1 VSADR
6 VAVIGAGVIGAS
18 VAWHLTQARP
28 GCDVVLI
35 DTHLPTIGATAYSA
49 GILRRHHS
57 LASDVELAARSLPF
71 YQQFDERVGGSCG
84 YTPRGFLVIVP
95 PRFAESLQRN
105 RAVIDGAGTAT
116 ELLDAG
122 QLATR
127 YPGLLLSG
135 DELGLLEADG
145 GYGSAQLTTQ
155 ALRAGFTAAGGTT
168 LTGVRVDELATGAS
182 GTWTLRT
189 NIGDLAATQVVLAA
203 GAASTELAATVDLA
217 LSLTPRRIGL
227 AVLDARGTSESE
239 LPVCID
245 DVTGTYFV
253 PRADGSTAVGVR
265 ARPECQQIIPAQPL
279 TAAEIS
285 EALARGTRRVPGF
298 AGRVVIGTQA
308 ACDGYTPD
316 GRPLLGPVAGHP
328 GLHLA
333 CGFSGG
339 GFKIAPAVGE
349 LIAAAVLGAAPAPIL
364 AGYSADRFAA
374 GRPLGSETAYVHL

>member
-1 VSADR
+1 MSADR

-28 GCDVVLI
+28 DCDVVLI
-35 DTHLPTIGATAYSA
+35 DTHLPMVGATAYSA

-57 LASDVELAARSLPF
+57 LASDIELAARSLPF
-71 YQQFDERVGGSCG
+71 YQHFGERVGGSCG
-84 YTPRGFLVIVP
+84 YTPRGFLVIVE
-95 PRFAESLQRN
+95 PRFAESLRHN
-105 RAVIDGAGTAT
+105 RAVIDGTGTAT

-122 QLATR
+122 QLAAR

-145 GYGSAQLTTQ
+145 GYGSAYLT
-155 ALRAGFTAAGGTT
+155 ARSLREAFTAAGGAT
-168 LTGVRVDELATGAS
+168 LTGVRVDELAAGTS
-182 GTWTLRT
+182 GTWSLRT
-189 NIGDLAATQVVLAA
+189 NIGPLQATQVVLAA
-203 GAASTELAATVDLA
+203 GAASTELAATAGLE
-217 LSLTPRRIGL
+217 LSVTPRRIGL
-227 AVLDARGTSESE
+227 AVLDGHGAAESG

-253 PRADGSTAVGVR
+253 PRVDGSIAVGVR
-265 ARPECQQIIPAQPL
+265 ARPECQQIVPAQPL

-285 EALARGTRRVPGF
+285 EALARGARRVPGF
-298 AGRVVIGTQA
+298 TDATVIGTQA

-316 GRPLLGPVAGHP
+316 GRPLLGPVADRP

-349 LIAAAVLGAAPAPIL
+349 LVAGAVLGTPAPIL
-364 AGYSADRFAA
+364 AGYSADRFDR